1 MNSIDDI
8 RFVIPAEVDVVELI
22 IVIPSEV
29 PVYRDEIEESRLKL
43 RFLRSVSTPSASKL
57 QSK

>member
-1 MNSIDDI
+1 MG
-8 RFVIPAEVDVVELI
+8 VAELI

-43 RFLRSVSTPSASKL
+43 RFLHSVSTPLASKL